1 VGGGGGGGGGE
12 KGGYR
17 PKFANLQISSNFTSF
32 GTGKTEFICY
42 VRLTCLKVK
51 IMLYERATTV
61 GVHAIRRCIE
71 KLWLVAIA
79 TIFDKILKK

>member
-1 VGGGGGGGGGE
+1 VATA
-12 KGGYR
+12 
-17 PKFANLQISSNFTSF
+17 PNLRIYEFDQILLHSVQ
-32 GTGKTEFICY
+32 GKTEFICY

-61 GVHAIRRCIE
+61 GVHAIRRRIE

-79 TIFDKILKK
+79 TIFYKILKK